1 MNNSVV
7 PVASRDLNDQILYNF
22 ANKLHAYDS
31 DFFAIF
37 SGGLPERRKSNLLN
51 VTKKQRV
58 TLTSKVCGQN
68 EGTQNTKLLSKAKK
82 LYCSLGV
89 NLKVF
94 GV

>member
-1 MNNSVV
+1 MYNSVL
-7 PVASRDLNDQILYNF
+7 PVASRDVNDQILYNF
-22 ANKLHAYDS
+22 DNKPHAYDP
-31 DFFAIF
+31 DIFTIF
-37 SGGLPERRKSNLLN
+37 SGGLPERRTSNFLN
-51 VTKKQRV
+51 VTKKQGV